1 MKAAPRSRCERSNRK
16 NAREVTSPM
25 VHAPGSLTCGARPHR
40 PRRTI
45 PPAVAEMLAD
55 ARRKHRW
62 SIREAARR
70 VNVAPGTIV
79 HLEKARR
86 APSVIVAE
94 DMIYGYRLGPA
105 EARHAACRSGHGR
118 GPVVPVET
126 AAPLIQGHGARPL
139 SSGAMVYTRPGTTKR
154 RPPGI
159 IPAGAAGE

>member
-1 MKAAPRSRCERSNRK
+1 MAHEGRAPESLRTFGPQKR
-16 NAREVTSPM
+16 AREVTSPM
-25 VHAPGSLTCGARPHR
+25 VHAPASLTRGARPHR

-45 PPAVAEMLAD
+45 PPAVAEMLAA

-94 DMIYGYRLGPA
+94 DIIYGYRLGLA
-105 EARHAACRSGHGR
+105 EADMLRAAAVADAGRSS
-118 GPVVPVET
+118 PW
-126 AAPLIQGHGARPL
+126 
-139 SSGAMVYTRPGTTKR
+139 
-154 RPPGI
+154 RPPHL
-159 IPAGAAGE
+159 